1 MRAPPQFK
9 MAQTNAY
16 RTVRHVFQAKAK
28 PLELRILGGA
38 NGLDNRITSPRIQKL
53 GLGLAG
59 YTEYLD
65 PGRVQF
71 IGRTEAHLLM
81 TLNESE
87 RREALKRVFELSIAC
102 VVVAGGTEPPP
113 EMLLFAREY
122 AVPLLLTLTH
132 SARAIDEITEFLE
145 ERLAPSTAV
154 HGVLVDVF
162 GLGVLIFGR
171 SGIGKSECA
180 LELIM
185 RGHRL
190 VSDDLV
196 TIRQSGPDR
205 LMGCGP
211 EQMKYHMEVR
221 GLGIINIRDLF
232 GISSVMAQKQL
243 DLAVELVHWRE
254 WQEDD
259 RISFDERRYEVLE
272 AWVPQIVV
280 PVASGRNVATLVEVA
295 VRLQLLKK
303 QGYQPAAA
311 FLGALERQLQGVE
324 DDGVD

>member
-1 MRAPPQFK
+1 
-9 MAQTNAY
+9 MAQSNAY
-16 RTVRHVFQAKAK
+16 RTVRHLFQAKAK

-38 NGLDNRITSPRIQKL
+38 NGLDNVITSPRIQKL

-65 PGRVQF
+65 SGRVQF
-71 IGRTEAHLLM
+71 IGRTETHLLK
-81 TLNESE
+81 TLSEEE
-87 RREALKRVFELSIAC
+87 RRKALQRVFELSIAC

-113 EMLLFAREY
+113 ETLEFARKY
-122 AVPLLLTLTH
+122 AVPLMLTPIP
-132 SARAIDEITEFLE
+132 SARAIDEVTEFLE
-145 ERLAPSTAV
+145 ERLAPSTTI

-180 LELIM
+180 LELVM

-196 TIRQSGPDR
+196 TIRKSGPDR
-205 LMGCGP
+205 LMGSGP
-211 EQMKYHMEVR
+211 EQMKFHMEVR
-221 GLGIINIRDLF
+221 GLGIINLRDLF
-232 GISSVMAQKQL
+232 GISAVMAQKQL

-259 RISFDERRYEVLE
+259 RISFDERRFEILD

-295 VRLQLLKK
+295 VRIQLLKK

-311 FLGALERQLQGVE
+311 FLGALERQLLGVE